1 MSIHVMYFGMLSEIT
16 GQAGEQW
23 VFEENLTVGKFRQK
37 VEDKYPLLRDKKFK
51 IAVNKQI
58 ADDFITVPHQAEL
71 ALLPP
76 FAGG

>member
-1 MSIHVMYFGMLSEIT
+1 MSIHVMYFGMLAEIT
-16 GQAGEQW
+16 GQASEQW
-23 VFEENLTVGKFRQK
+23 MADENLTVGEFRQQI
-37 VEDKYPLLRDKKFK
+37 EEKYPLLRDKKFK

-58 ADDFITVPHQAEL
+58 AEDFISITHQAEL

>member
-1 MSIHVMYFGMLSEIT
+1 MSVHVMYFGMLAEIT
-16 GQAGEQW
+16 GQASEAW
-23 VFEENLTVGKFRQK
+23 LISDNLTVGKFRSQIL
-37 VEDKYPLLRDKKFK
+37 EKYPALREKKFK

-58 ADDFITVPHQAEL
+58 SDDFMPISEQAEI

>member
-1 MSIHVMYFGMLSEIT
+1 MYFGMLAEIT
-16 GQAGEQW
+16 GQASEAW
-23 VFEENLTVGKFRQK
+23 LTDEKLTVGKFREQLI
-37 VEDKYPLLRDKKFK
+37 EKYPAMREKKFK

-58 ADDFITVPHQAEL
+58 SNDFMPIAEQAEI

>member
-1 MSIHVMYFGMLSEIT
+1 MNIQVMYFGMLAEIT
-16 GQAGEQW
+16 GQANEAW
-23 VFEENLTVGKFRQK
+23 LFSENLTVGKFRSQIL
-37 VEDKYPLLRDKKFK
+37 ERYPELKEKKFK

-58 ADDFITVPHQAEL
+58 SDDLLLITESAEI

>member
-1 MSIHVMYFGMLSEIT
+1 MSVHVMYFGMLAEIT
-16 GQAGEQW
+16 GQASEAW
-23 VFEENLTVGKFRQK
+23 LINDDLTVGKFRTQIC
-37 VEDKYPLLRDKKFK
+37 DKYPAMREKKFK

-58 ADDFITVPHQAEL
+58 SDDFITIPAQAEI

>member
-1 MSIHVMYFGMLSEIT
+1 MNIQVMYFGMLAEIT
-16 GQAGEQW
+16 GQANEAW
-23 VFEENLTVGKFRQK
+23 LFSENLTVGKFRSQIL
-37 VEDKYPLLRDKKFK
+37 ERYPALKEKKFK

-58 ADDFITVPHQAEL
+58 SDDLLLITESAEI

>member
-1 MSIHVMYFGMLSEIT
+1 MSIHVMYFGMLAEIT
-16 GQAGEQW
+16 GQASEQW
-23 VFEENLTVGKFRQK
+23 MIEENLTVGKFRQK

>member
-16 GQAGEQW
+16 GQASEQW
-23 VFEENLTVGKFRQK
+23 VVEENLTVGKFRQK

>member
-1 MSIHVMYFGMLSEIT
+1 MYYGMLAELT
-16 GQAGEQW
+16 GQSDEAFVIGEQ
-23 VFEENLTVGKFRQK
+23 LTVGQLRTQI
-37 VEDKYPLLRDKKFK
+37 VEKYPLLRDKKFK

-58 ADDFITVPHQAEL
+58 VEDFGLVSDQAEI

>member
-1 MSIHVMYFGMLSEIT
+1 MYFGMLAEIT
-16 GQAGEQW
+16 GQAAEAW
-23 VFEENLTVGKFRQK
+23 EINENLTVGKFRTQIGN
-37 VEDKYPLLRDKKFK
+37 KYPAMREKKFK

-58 ADDFITVPHQAEL
+58 ADDFMPIADQAEI